1 MDKKLIFFDIDGT
14 LIPEGDTEI
23 TKSAVEA
30 IKRAQEN
37 GHLCF
42 INTGRPIG
50 TVSSNIMDVSF
61 DGYICGCGTYIT
73 YHDREILHVGLEEE
87 IIAELIRWNQ
97 KEKIDI
103 FFEGPDGLTF
113 PPESSF
119 KDLSFVEDY
128 FRSQNVNVRYF
139 SYNAKVDFCADKFSM
154 WFDEK
159 NPPLAFRTFL
169 DQKFSVIERGKDFWE
184 VIPKGYSKATGID
197 DLLDYLGMDL
207 ADTIS
212 IGDSANDIAML
223 EHTGQSV
230 LMGNGT
236 PELKQ
241 MVTYVTADI
250 EEDGVYQA
258 LKHFQL
264 I

>member
-1 MDKKLIFFDIDGT
+1 ML
-14 LIPEGDTEI
+14 
-23 TKSAVEA
+23 V
-30 IKRAQEN
+30 Q
-37 GHLCF
+37 
-42 INTGRPIG
+42 
-50 TVSSNIMDVSF
+50 
-61 DGYICGCGTYIT
+61 
-73 YHDREILHVGLEEE
+73 
-87 IIAELIRWNQ
+87 
-97 KEKIDI
+97 
-103 FFEGPDGLTF
+103 
-113 PPESSF
+113 
-119 KDLSFVEDY
+119 
-128 FRSQNVNVRYF
+128 
-139 SYNAKVDFCADKFSM
+139 
-154 WFDEK
+154 
-159 NPPLAFRTFL
+159 
-169 DQKFSVIERGKDFWE
+169 
-184 VIPKGYSKATGID
+184 KGYSKATGID